1 MTSFHKAASGLALLC
16 VGLLLLSAI
25 IELPVPSGLLFVGF
39 LVFFSVAMRAVP
51 VLRGLSF
58 TVLVVA
64 GVVLALIYPDRIV
77 AIGEFRTQGLI
88 TPLLQIIMFGMGTAL
103 SMSDFT
109 RVFSMPKAV
118 FIGMGCQLTIMPLVG
133 LLVALLF
140 QFPPEIA
147 AGVILIGCVPGGLA
161 PNVMAYLANGRLA
174 LSVTLTA
181 VATILAPLTTP
192 FLMRIYAGQFIEVD
206 AVAMM
211 ISILKIVILPIAL
224 GLIVNRLIRGRAE
237 WLHKFMPLLSMAGIV
252 VILAIMTAVGRDNLL
267 ALGLALLAA
276 GILHTGAGYLLGYWS
291 CRALRLDEG
300 ECRTIAFEVG
310 MQNAGLATG
319 IAAELGKAATLG
331 LAAVAFGPWMNISG
345 SFLAV
350 WWRNRP
356 PQDGAGEPITDPRGA
371 PAISG

>member
-161 PNVMAYLANGRLA
+161 SNVMAYLANGRLA
-174 LSVTLTA
+174 LA
-181 VATILAPLTTP
+181 
-192 FLMRIYAGQFIEVD
+192 D
-206 AVAMM
+206 
-211 ISILKIVILPIAL
+211 K
-224 GLIVNRLIRGRAE
+224 
-237 WLHKFMPLLSMAGIV
+237 
-252 VILAIMTAVGRDNLL
+252 
-267 ALGLALLAA
+267 
-276 GILHTGAGYLLGYWS
+276 
-291 CRALRLDEG
+291 
-300 ECRTIAFEVG
+300 
-310 MQNAGLATG
+310 
-319 IAAELGKAATLG
+319 
-331 LAAVAFGPWMNISG
+331 
-345 SFLAV
+345 
-350 WWRNRP
+350 
-356 PQDGAGEPITDPRGA
+356 
-371 PAISG
+371 